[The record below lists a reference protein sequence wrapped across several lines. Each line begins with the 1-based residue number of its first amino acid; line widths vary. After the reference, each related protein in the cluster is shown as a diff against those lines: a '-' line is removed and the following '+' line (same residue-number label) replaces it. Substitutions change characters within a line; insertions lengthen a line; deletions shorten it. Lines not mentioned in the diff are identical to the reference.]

1 MWKGGPGG
9 RVAGAPSWF
18 KTSDERAGAN
28 KRRRWYGARMC
39 KGRGEKVA
47 KVWENRVAMVTTGG
61 ATALDRATLGKHVP
75 VNANVAT
82 CRHLPHVQRP
92 LGCKSANDDKPRGLA
107 GGLSHRLT
115 SGAGRCRKQ
124 DRKLPAP
131 PSPAADRRSVP
142 FRVLV
147 PGERLYARCRYYS
160 GLPAARCTSKMAAS
174 R

>member
-1 MWKGGPGG
+1 M
-9 RVAGAPSWF
+9 R
-18 KTSDERAGAN
+18 
-28 KRRRWYGARMC
+28 

-47 KVWENRVAMVTTGG
+47 KVWENRVAMKTTGG
-61 ATALDRATLGKHVP
+61 ATALDRATLRKHVP
-75 VNANVAT
+75 VNANVAA

-92 LGCKSANDDKPRGLA
+92 LGCKSANDDKPR

-131 PSPAADRRSVP
+131 PSPAADQRSVS

-147 PGERLYARCRYYS
+147 PGERLYALCRYYS